1 MPTAFQIRSYITY
14 WLDAVEEHS
23 LHSPFFYDF
32 YTQVV
37 KANKESVPKCVEFEK
52 YRNNLLTNTNTISIT
67 DYGAGSITNSN
78 PSRTF
83 SSIAR
88 HSTSPKKYSE
98 LYTRIISYFRHT
110 HILELGTSLGINTLY
125 LSTNPGTHV
134 TTFEGDPVL
143 IATAEQAARNIG
155 IVNIQYIAGNI
166 DHTLERYLMQSPRID
181 FALLD
186 ANHRYEPTVR
196 YSEMMINRTHPGS
209 VLILDDIHL
218 TPEMERAWSELRKH
232 KLVHASADLYRC
244 GILFF
249 DPSLNKQHVVL
260 QY

>member
-1 MPTAFQIRSYITY
+1 MPTSFQIRSYITY

-37 KANKESVPKCVEFEK
+37 KDKKYGVLNGDKIEE
-52 YRNNLLTNTNTISIT
+52 YRNHQLSNTTAISLT
-67 DYGAGSITNSN
+67 DYGAGSVTNNN
-78 PSRTF
+78 PTRTF

-88 HSTSPKKYSE
+88 NSTSPKKYSE
-98 LYTRIISYFRHT
+98 LYTRIIAYFKHK
-110 HILELGTSLGINTLY
+110 HVLELGTSLGINTLY
-125 LSTNPGTHV
+125 LSTTPDTKV

-143 IATAEQAARNIG
+143 IATAEQAARNIDML
-155 IVNIQYIAGNI
+155 NIQYIAGNI
-166 DHTLERYLMQSPRID
+166 DQTLERYLMQSPRID

-186 ANHRYEPTVR
+186 ANHRHEPTVR
-196 YSEMMINRTHPGS
+196 YTEMLINRTHTRS
-209 VLILDDIHL
+209 VLVLDDIHL
-218 TPEMERAWSELRKH
+218 TPEMEQAWNQLRKH